1 MLRKRIST
9 KLKSI
14 KETQRFLKQ
23 NKLKMERLRGM
34 KVTRFDDNYERLL
47 SQTYVWRIEI
57 AAVVCLVF
65 FKDMLQKTNLNA
77 KVLVLKGRRFRLQSI
92 TDYLATV

>member
-1 MLRKRIST
+1 
-9 KLKSI
+9 
-14 KETQRFLKQ
+14 
-23 NKLKMERLRGM
+23 M